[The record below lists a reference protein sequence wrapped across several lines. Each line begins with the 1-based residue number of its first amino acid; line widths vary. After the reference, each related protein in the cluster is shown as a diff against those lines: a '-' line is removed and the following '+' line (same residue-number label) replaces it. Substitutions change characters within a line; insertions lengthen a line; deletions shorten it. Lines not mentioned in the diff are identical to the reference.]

1 MGSNAGS
8 STRRQKG
15 QLVAGVVIGIV
26 ATVQLVVAIAHWD
39 LSTVAFSVL
48 LQVLNVAGTASFFE
62 PWTGR
67 IVRRFPATHD
77 FYYLD
82 DHTPA

>member
-1 MGSNAGS
+1 M
-8 STRRQKG
+8 
-15 QLVAGVVIGIV
+15 
-26 ATVQLVVAIAHWD
+26 
-39 LSTVAFSVL
+39 
-48 LQVLNVAGTASFFE
+48 GTASFFE

-82 DHTPA
+82 DHALPDRLPGTGHSGLRSGQGAATTR

>member
-1 MGSNAGS
+1 M
-8 STRRQKG
+8 TRRQKG
-15 QLVAGVVIGIV
+15 QVVAGVVIGIV
-26 ATVQLVVAIAHWD
+26 TTAQLVVAITHWD
-39 LSTVAFSVL
+39 LSTIAFCIL
-48 LQVLNVAGTASFFE
+48 LQVLNLAGTASFFE
-62 PWTGR
+62 PWTGL